1 MTNKGARE
9 ASRPGAGRTAHFYLL
24 VSPSPRLLVCF
35 FPLIVLSLL
44 GTLGCYWAAGPSL
57 GLFFGGFLVATLLA
71 PAAAVSPGR
80 MIPRLIAVTVGI
92 AVVWTIA
99 LLQTPDTAG
108 QWALLVLVLAAYAIA
123 MAGVALAA
131 MRLGLGSVI
140 ASAVAMVLG
149 LAWLSWPIWLAP
161 QFDRLS
167 TTFIDRLVAV
177 HPPLVA
183 NGVLAA
189 EPPWTHRTLAYHLT
203 RLNQDIPTALP
214 TSVIPCVALHLAI
227 GGMLMAL
234 SVIRRRRAYGQ

>member
-1 MTNKGARE
+1 
-9 ASRPGAGRTAHFYLL
+9 
-24 VSPSPRLLVCF
+24 
-35 FPLIVLSLL
+35 
-44 GTLGCYWAAGPSL
+44 
-57 GLFFGGFLVATLLA
+57 
-71 PAAAVSPGR
+71 